1 MIRIN
6 PTDMAA
12 ATGAALLSEGDRAVA
27 GDVVIDSRRA
37 KEGAVFVAFAGEKVD
52 GNAYLARAAEA
63 GAAAVVASAE
73 VEPDVLDACAR
84 AGASVLRAKDDD
96 CEAFLLALAAELRL
110 TVMLKHVL
118 RAQKF

>member
-63 GAAAVVASAE
+63 GQGDRAHRE
-73 VEPDVLDACAR
+73 EPAPVHACLHFP
-84 AGASVLRAKDDD
+84 SP
-96 CEAFLLALAAELRL
+96 FRL
-110 TVMLKHVL
+110 PHGGG
-118 RAQKF
+118 Q